1 MEDALAQ
8 LERWLDAPAAV
19 IPEPTPRHL
28 ALLRG
33 LLALT
38 GSAASLVNDAH
49 LAALAVEHGAAIVS
63 FDRDVNRF
71 PGVRWRLPA

>member
-19 IPEPTPRHL
+19 ILEPTPRH
-28 ALLRG
+28 
-33 LLALT
+33 LALT